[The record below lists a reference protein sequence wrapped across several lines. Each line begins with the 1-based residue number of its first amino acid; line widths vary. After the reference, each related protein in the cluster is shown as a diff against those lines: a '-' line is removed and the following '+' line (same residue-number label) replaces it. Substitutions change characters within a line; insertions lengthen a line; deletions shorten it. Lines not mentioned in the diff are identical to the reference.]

1 MRMVRFES
9 KQHSSR
15 PINRMR
21 PVHPGEVF
29 REDFFVL
36 LEMSANALALALT
49 VPATRTHEIVKER
62 RGITADRT
70 HQVFSLRPEAL
81 PGL

>member
-9 KQHSSR
+9 KQHRSR
-15 PINRMR
+15 PVNRMR
-21 PVHPGEVF
+21 PVHPEEF
-29 REDFFVL
+29 LREDFFVP

-62 RGITADRT
+62 RGITTGRT
-70 HQVFSLRPEAL
+70 HQVFSHAPKNCPRL
-81 PGL
+81 

>member
-1 MRMVRFES
+1 MQMVRFKL
-9 KQHSSR
+9 KQHTSR
-15 PINRMR
+15 PTYRMR
-21 PVHPGEVF
+21 PVHPGEVL
-29 REDFFVL
+29 REDFFVP

-49 VPATRTHEIVKER
+49 VLATRTHEIVKER